1 LPTSMKWLLNNYGY
15 STACGVENLE
25 ESVIQTVECRDSI
38 NLPNNVLIINDWGDG
53 GVVFC
58 IADDSADSEYKI
70 LITDA
75 GDLQA
80 YCVGEPLP
88 KDIEKYPSF
97 TKWVLSRLEFE
108 KEESKY

>member
-1 LPTSMKWLLNNYGY
+1 MEEIKEIVKHNVEWLKGVHPETEEDLVSYESKLGFKLPTSMKWLLNNYGY

-58 IADDSADSEYKI
+58 IADD
-70 LITDA
+70 
-75 GDLQA
+75 
-80 YCVGEPLP
+80 
-88 KDIEKYPSF
+88 
-97 TKWVLSRLEFE
+97 
-108 KEESKY
+108 